1 MNVSIESSVI
11 TDVFNRKLFKEY
23 GNYTG
28 GGGDG
33 LRNFCT
39 VSPFSENIPTKS
51 LKDVYFTRTTLNES
65 TVTTR

>member
-28 GGGDG
+28 GGRW
-33 LRNFCT
+33 LAQFLHC
-39 VSPFSENIPTKS
+39 
-51 LKDVYFTRTTLNES
+51 
-65 TVTTR
+65 

>member
-28 GGGDG
+28 GGEMPCAIFA
-33 LRNFCT
+33 LLVHSQKIFL
-39 VSPFSENIPTKS
+39 PKA
-51 LKDVYFTRTTLNES
+51 LKMFILLALL
-65 TVTTR
+65 